1 MALNAN
7 GQEPQ
12 SVPSHHTGAMPSTG
26 VIGETTSDCIASV
39 NDISFKRQPL
49 PSGIGF
55 HVPHGAFVRLVLPLS
70 GSDTLTIYEL
80 GKRDENG
87 IAPDNLDTRLLITR
101 QNEPVFRFSFRN
113 LQLPKEKVYDSEWG
127 LSAVAMKA
135 AHLCSNGVDITYLV
149 AQAGNQGGFFM
160 AIKRNADSYVL
171 VPIEGATQGRL
182 ELKMSTPTRVVVWSA
197 APEDAGLCTA
207 CPKHYVVETME
218 FDGTSFKVVEKR
230 RTKKTFTDFQDEPL
244 VVSP

>member
-1 MALNAN
+1 
-7 GQEPQ
+7 
-12 SVPSHHTGAMPSTG
+12 MPSTG
-26 VIGETTSDCIASV
+26 VISEATSDCIVSV

-49 PSGIGF
+49 PSGIRS

-113 LQLPKEKVYDSEWG
+113 LRLPKDKNYDTEWG

-160 AIKRNADSYVL
+160 AIKRDANSYVL
-171 VPIEGATQGRL
+171 LPIGDVTQGRL
-182 ELKMSTPTRVVVWSA
+182 ELKTSTPTRVVVWSA

-207 CPKHYVVETME
+207 CSKHYVVESME
-218 FDGTSFKVVEKR
+218 FDGKAFKVVEKR
-230 RTKKTFTDFQDEPL
+230 KTKKTYTSFQDEPL